1 MAEFDL
7 TKRIMPYLDR
17 HLSLPLLVHLS
28 ETDLFPVKDVHVA
41 QYELA
46 KGTNM
51 PDYAANLFSQI
62 YPDQEV
68 PRGTLVFF
76 LPYAVAHVPQNSSK
90 SARTRC

>member
-1 MAEFDL
+1 MAEYDL
-7 TKRIMPYLDR
+7 TKRVMPYLDR

-28 ETDLFPVKDVHVA
+28 DTTLFALEDVQLA

-68 PRGTLVFF
+68 PAGTARAVSYVFR
-76 LPYAVAHVPQNSSK
+76 S
-90 SARTRC
+90 

>member
-17 HLSLPLLVHLS
+17 HLSLPLLAHLA
-28 ETDLFPVKDVHVA
+28 ETTLFALEDVQIA

-46 KGTNM
+46 KATNM

-62 YPDQEV
+62 YPDKEV
-68 PRGTLVFF
+68 PQG
-76 LPYAVAHVPQNSSK
+76 AI
-90 SARTRC
+90 